1 LFRVERTPSRRAVIK
16 LFFVGKKGS
25 TEEIDMSMDG
35 DDAGRCSNGLTARK
49 FRDAT
54 AEERAAYR
62 RWLRGII
69 FFYCGLLFIAG
80 VAVVNYSGTGRTELT
95 KLSVNQAARSN

>member
-1 LFRVERTPSRRAVIK
+1 ML
-16 LFFVGKKGS
+16 
-25 TEEIDMSMDG
+25 MDG
-35 DDAGRCSNGLTARK
+35 DDAGHCTNGLTARK

-54 AEERAAYR
+54 SEERATYR
-62 RWLRGII
+62 RWIRGII

-95 KLSVNQAARSN
+95 KLSVIQAARAD

>member
-1 LFRVERTPSRRAVIK
+1 MF
-16 LFFVGKKGS
+16 
-25 TEEIDMSMDG
+25 MNG
-35 DDAGRCSNGLTARK
+35 DDAAHCSNGLTARK

-54 AEERAAYR
+54 SEERATYR
-62 RWLRGII
+62 RWMRGII

-95 KLSVNQAARSN
+95 KLSVNQPARAN

>member
-1 LFRVERTPSRRAVIK
+1 MLT
-16 LFFVGKKGS
+16 
-25 TEEIDMSMDG
+25 DG
-35 DDAGRCSNGLTARK
+35 DDAGHCTNGLTARK

-54 AEERAAYR
+54 SEERATYR
-62 RWLRGII
+62 RWIRGII

-95 KLSVNQAARSN
+95 KLSVNQPARAD

>member
-1 LFRVERTPSRRAVIK
+1 
-16 LFFVGKKGS
+16 
-25 TEEIDMSMDG
+25 MSMDG
-35 DDAGRCSNGLTARK
+35 DDAGRCSNGLTVRK

-54 AEERAAYR
+54 SEERATYR
-62 RWLRGII
+62 RWIRGII

-95 KLSVNQAARSN
+95 KLSVNQAARAN